1 MTFRPA
7 TMKKIFLRIIET
19 VSIILLVAS
28 CAKET
33 PIINEVVQE
42 AQDGETFV
50 MRISTPNAA
59 TRTVIAENGDN
70 YEVKWQNGDKLGVFE
85 VADGVPQSKSE
96 SAALELADPSLSA
109 TFTFSLSGPAA
120 SSFDYS
126 FVYPAA
132 ALDKNNGDPAKYRI
146 CLNKNQ
152 VFRVNSFDPAAD
164 ILLSEHVHVAARPS
178 SRTLNFARIGATARM
193 VIKAPST
200 SETIQRITFS
210 TTEGNLSGY
219 YELNPGD
226 GTLENND
233 NIYSGNKELVLT
245 PAATTPWSGN
255 IVVWFRCSAI
265 TLTDNFTVTV
275 RTNVKTYTKT
285 VNLAGTP
292 RTLELAQGK
301 LTKFNVNMTEVSGV
315 VNTTLDDGDYVI
327 LAKNGSNYYALKA
340 EKDPEKERLISV
352 DYDGSL
358 SSYSGDADI
367 IWTITASDDK
377 YTIVNDSK
385 YLGYKGSD
393 NESYW
398 LASSGEWTTDNY
410 LLNIEKSGDVWNIKH
425 GSDRYLSRNTTNAF
439 FAFYGNTGQY
449 EEIVFVP
456 ATVDNRTPVTLS
468 FAYAE
473 INKNT
478 SNYNG
483 FTGQVASASPNVSA
497 ITSNISY
504 AMTGDAI
511 GTINSTS
518 GAIALNGTIGSATV
532 TASFAGDENYRVA
545 QASYTINV
553 ANANL
558 LPLSFS
564 FTSSVA
570 GWPANSGAAAEGSY
584 TYRLSETDYTFTH
597 TKAGNGIYCG
607 GSYLMICADNYLGLP
622 AIDGYKLV
630 SVSATLNPSGT
641 PSTASQGTITSD
653 TSGTLVSGGSTQ
665 TFDTKGGS
673 KTFTLSETEENTVYY
688 LGISN
693 KNFQCTQIDL
703 VYQVVVTLP
712 SPGMS
717 WSAASAT
724 ATYDTGNVLSF
735 SAPTLTPGNAT
746 GITYASTDETI
757 ATINSSGVV
766 SITALSGNNV
776 KEGSTTIKAIFAGD
790 ESYKAQTVS
799 YTLTVADNRTQVAT
813 PTFSPAA
820 GTYSS
825 TQNVTISC
833 ATDGATIHYTTD
845 GTTPTDESPS
855 YTDAIS
861 VSATQTIKA
870 IATKTGLAS
879 SEVASASYT
888 ISNGD
893 PEPVVL
899 IIDGSKLT
907 STATTESVTKTYDG
921 VDVVFSDGAK
931 YQSSSGDN
939 KFTNKAIL
947 IGKSGKNIH
956 ATVPGTITK
965 FEIYANKG
973 ASTKV
978 SVGINF
984 SSSAIASYNASAAN
998 TYKATLS
1005 TEDHV
1010 YDCSASLPADA
1021 NSFWYQVTNANN
1033 SQVEFRITYTPSN

>member
-7 TMKKIFLRIIET
+7 TMKKIFLRIIEI
-19 VSIILLVAS
+19 VSIVVLVAS
-28 CAKET
+28 CAKEMSTSDVVVKEEQNYDGFIMTVST
-33 PIINEVVQE
+33 PDAGTKTVIEESGEDYLIKW
-42 AQDGETFV
+42 QDGDKIGV
-50 MRISTPNAA
+50 
-59 TRTVIAENGDN
+59 
-70 YEVKWQNGDKLGVFE
+70 YEVANGEVQGKTNSSALSLGE
-85 VADGVPQSKSE
+85 PAA
-96 SAALELADPSLSA
+96 SA
-109 TFTFSLSGPAA
+109 TFSLSFGGTPSGPY
-120 SSFDYS
+120 DYS
-126 FVYPAA
+126 FVYPST
-132 ALDKNNGDPAKYRI
+132 ALDKSGSTYRVR
-146 CLNKNQ
+146 LNKNQ
-152 VFRVNSFDPAAD
+152 TFASNSFDPNAD
-164 ILLSEHVHVAARPS
+164 ILLSEHVHSDSERPS
-178 SRTLNFARIGATARM
+178 AIEHLRFARIGATARM

-200 SETIQRITFS
+200 SENVQRITFS
-210 TTEGNLSGY
+210 TTEGNLSGL
-219 YELNPGD
+219 YELTPAD
-226 GTLENND
+226 GTLSAL
-233 NIYSGNKELVLT
+233 YSGDKEVVLT
-245 PAATTPWSGN
+245 PASNITFAGN
-255 IVVWFRCSAI
+255 IVVWFRVAAI
-265 TLTDNFTVTV
+265 TLADNFTVAV
-275 RTNVKTYTKT
+275 RTNAKTYTKV
-285 VNLAGTP
+285 VNLAGAS
-292 RTLELAQGK
+292 RTLEFAQGK

-425 GSDRYLSRNTTNAF
+425 GSDRYLSRNTTNAY

-468 FAYAE
+468 FDNTE

-518 GAIALNGTIGSATV
+518 GAVALNGTIGSATV

-607 GSYLMICADNYLGLP
+607 GSYLMICANNYLGLP

-653 TSGTLVSGGSTQ
+653 TSGTVVSGGSTQ